1 MENSR
6 KGVTTMS
13 LEAINPATGK
23 RIRRYEEMNADE
35 RALAIEAA
43 HNAYQDWR
51 RENFVTRSKA
61 MGKAARQ
68 LRANA
73 HDLGK
78 LATDEMGKP
87 IAEAIAEVNKCA
99 LACEYYAENAEAFLA
114 NRMVEEGDR
123 KAFVA
128 FRPIGVVLAVMP
140 WNFPFWQVI
149 RFAAPALMAGNA
161 ALLKHAS
168 NVPGCAMALEALF
181 RDAGFPEH
189 LFRTLMIGSASVGE
203 VIAHPL
209 VRAVTLTGST
219 PAGRAVA
226 AKAGEMLKKSVLELG
241 GSDAYLVLDGA
252 DLEFAAEA
260 LAKGRL
266 VNGGQSCIAAKRFV
280 VLEPL
285 REKFEDLLAD
295 KMRAFKVGDPMNA
308 ETQIGPM
315 ARHDLR
321 DELHQQVMQSIA
333 MGARCLCG
341 GEILDGVGAFYP
353 PTVLSDVTPGMPAY
367 REEMFGPVAAII
379 SARSIDE
386 AVNIA
391 NDSVFGLGGGVFTPD
406 LDLGERLAVEEIE
419 AGSVFVNGT
428 VVSDPKLPFGGI
440 KESGYG
446 RELSAFGIHEFV
458 NIKTIVVA
466 AHGK

>member
-1 MENSR
+1 
-6 KGVTTMS
+6 MS
-13 LEAINPATGK
+13 FEAINPATGK
-23 RIRRYEEMNADE
+23 LVQRYDEMSASEQN
-35 RALAIEAA
+35 LAIKAA
-43 HNAYQDWR
+43 HEAYLRWKQ
-51 RENFVTRSKA
+51 EKF
-61 MGKAARQ
+61 AARATLMKETARL
-68 LRANA
+68 LRARA
-73 HDLGK
+73 RDLGR
-78 LATDEMGKP
+78 LAAEEMGKP
-87 IAEAIAEVNKCA
+87 ITEGIAEANKCA
-99 LACEYYAENAEAFLA
+99 LACEYYAENAEEFLA
-114 NRMVEEGDR
+114 GRMVEEGAR
-123 KAFVA
+123 KAFVV

-161 ALLKHAS
+161 AILKHAS

-189 LFRTLMIGSASVGE
+189 IFRTLMISSGAVAG

-226 AKAGEMLKKSVLELG
+226 AKAGEVLKKSVLELG
-241 GSDAYLVLDGA
+241 GSDAYLVLDGTN
-252 DLEFAAEA
+252 LEFAADA

-266 VNGGQSCIAAKRFV
+266 INGGQSCIAAKRFI
-280 VLEPL
+280 VLESL
-285 REKFEDLLAD
+285 RTEFEALLVE
-295 KMRAFKVGDPMNA
+295 KMRAFKVGDPLNE

-321 DELHQQVMQSIA
+321 DELHQQVTKSIA
-333 MGARCLCG
+333 LGARCLCG
-341 GEILDGVGAFYP
+341 GEIPDDVGAYYP
-353 PTVLSDVTPGMPAY
+353 PTILSEVKPGMPAY
-367 REEMFGPVAAII
+367 GEEMFGPVAAII
-379 SARSIDE
+379 SAGSVDE
-386 AVNIA
+386 AVKIA

-406 LDLGERLAVEEIE
+406 LDLGERLAVEAIE

-446 RELSAFGIHEFV
+446 RELSAFGIYEFV
-458 NIKTIVVA
+458 NIKTIVIA
-466 AHGK
+466 PHGR